1 LAWPGKSWSNR
12 INTSREDLNM
22 KRILLVGNPNVGKS
36 ALFSRLTGTHIIAS
50 NYPGTTVE
58 FTKGYFKLGEERV
71 ELIDVPGTYT
81 LEPSSK
87 AEEVAVEM
95 LNEGDLIIDVVDAT
109 NLERNLNLTL
119 QLLERHTPVIVALNM
134 WDDTRHRGINIDVP
148 KMEQILGVPVVA
160 TVGVTGQGIG
170 ELVRRLPEA
179 RVPENVPVYSDSE
192 ERWARVGD
200 ILSHVQSL
208 SHRHHTWYET
218 LEDITSH
225 RVGGI
230 VTALSVL
237 FATFW
242 FVRFVGEG
250 IIGYVAEPLF
260 EGLWTPLL
268 TRLSLALGP
277 GSLWHNVLIGQL
289 VGGEIDY
296 LQSFGLLSTGLFI
309 PLAAVL
315 PYILAFYLVL
325 GILEDVGYLPRL
337 AVLMDTL
344 LHRLG
349 LHGYAIIPTILG
361 FGCNVPAVMATRILE
376 SRKQRFIAATLI
388 SIGVPCAALQ
398 AMIIGVVGREGIQYV
413 AIVYGSLFVSWIAI
427 GLILNRAVKGFNP
440 ELLIE
445 IPPYRLPPWRV
456 VGQKLWLRVSG
467 FLKEALPVILGTV
480 LVVNVLYN
488 FGIFDAIANTAAPLL
503 TGLWGL
509 PKETVTALAVGF
521 LRKDA
526 AVGMLVPLALTAK
539 QLVISTTVLAMFFP
553 CVATFVV
560 LTRELGAKDL
570 FRAVGIMI
578 AAVLVMGS
586 VQNLIL

>member
-1 LAWPGKSWSNR
+1 MN
-12 INTSREDLNM
+12 
-22 KRILLVGNPNVGKS
+22 RILLVGNPNVGKS

-58 FTKGYFKLGEERV
+58 FTKGYVKLGDERA

-81 LEPSSK
+81 LEPTSK

-95 LNEGDLIIDVVDAT
+95 LKEGDLIIDVVDAT

-119 QLLERHTPVIVALNM
+119 QLLEVGKPVIVALNM
-134 WDDTRHRGINIDVP
+134 WDDTRHRGISIDAARL
-148 KMEQILGVPVVA
+148 EQILGVPVVP

-170 ELVRRLPEA
+170 ELARRLPDA
-179 RVPENVPVYSDSE
+179 KVAGNAPAYSSGD

-200 ILSHVQSL
+200 ILSRVQSL
-208 SHRHHTWYET
+208 SHRHHRWYES

-230 VTALSVL
+230 VVALLAL

-250 IIGYVAEPLF
+250 IIGYLGEPLF

-268 TRLSLALGP
+268 MKMSPLLGP
-277 GSLWHNVLIGQL
+277 GSLWHSVLIGDL
-289 VGGEIDY
+289 IGGEIDY

-315 PYILAFYLVL
+315 PYIIAFYFVL

-337 AVLMDTL
+337 AVLMDTIM
-344 LHRLG
+344 HRLG
-349 LHGYAIIPTILG
+349 LHGYAIIPCILG

-388 SIGVPCAALQ
+388 SIAIPCAALQ
-398 AMIIGVVGREGIQYV
+398 AMIIGVVGRQGMQYV
-413 AIVYGSLFVSWIAI
+413 AIVYGSLFLSWVII

-467 FLKEALPVILGTV
+467 FLREALPIILGTV

-488 FGIFDAIANTAAPLL
+488 FGVFDAIASIAAPVL

-509 PKETVTALAVGF
+509 PKETVTALVVGF

-526 AVGMLVPLALTAK
+526 AVGMLIPLALTAK

-553 CVATFVV
+553 CIATFVV
-560 LTRELGAKDL
+560 LARELGAKDL
-570 FRAVGIMI
+570 FRAVGVMI

-586 VQNLIL
+586 LQNLIL